1 MDTGS
6 ILTYLIA
13 GIAFLGLI
21 AVLLVI
27 FGAKKKGGGGKRSG
41 VQNTNKNQ
49 AQLIK
54 EATKKLA
61 KKPDNIEALQT
72 LGQVY
77 YESKIWDKAL
87 PAYKELA
94 RLSGLHPEIV
104 AADMFLRAGICLF
117 QMGQLEEAQKEL
129 QQAYLIDTHGYEV
142 NYYLGLVYARLN
154 AYDKALPCLKKALI
168 ANPEAVGVYKLI
180 GSCLFNQHHYRESLQ
195 FLKKALAE
203 NPADKESLF
212 LFADAMTEDGHGE
225 KAVKIFG
232 HLRPDPVYG
241 PKSCLRAGVYHMNQG
256 DVATAMQDFQ
266 IGLKL
271 KNIPQDIALELKYKL
286 ALAYF
291 NQSRISDGLTLLR
304 QIKEVNQNYKD
315 INTLIARYAELS
327 SNTNLQIYLSGS
339 VGDFVVLCRKMV
351 SNFDK
356 NSIIKIMDV
365 QVTNGCTDIVT
376 EMDTPRG
383 KLNAVFRFFR
393 NTGVTG
399 ELYVREF
406 HDSLRDKSQ
415 SLGVCI
421 TAGTFSDDAKRF
433 ADGRPLDLIER
444 DRLNK
449 MLKRVG

>member
-1 MDTGS
+1 
-6 ILTYLIA
+6 
-13 GIAFLGLI
+13 
-21 AVLLVI
+21 
-27 FGAKKKGGGGKRSG
+27 
-41 VQNTNKNQ
+41 
-49 AQLIK
+49 
-54 EATKKLA
+54 
-61 KKPDNIEALQT
+61 
-72 LGQVY
+72 
-77 YESKIWDKAL
+77 
-87 PAYKELA
+87 
-94 RLSGLHPEIV
+94 
-104 AADMFLRAGICLF
+104 
-117 QMGQLEEAQKEL
+117 
-129 QQAYLIDTHGYEV
+129 
-142 NYYLGLVYARLN
+142 
-154 AYDKALPCLKKALI
+154 
-168 ANPEAVGVYKLI
+168 
-180 GSCLFNQHHYRESLQ
+180 
-195 FLKKALAE
+195 
-203 NPADKESLF
+203 
-212 LFADAMTEDGHGE
+212 
-225 KAVKIFG
+225 
-232 HLRPDPVYG
+232 
-241 PKSCLRAGVYHMNQG
+241 MNQG

-286 ALAYF
+286 APAYF

-406 HDSLRDKSQ
+406 HARVSEAKADK
-415 SLGVCI
+415 GVCI
-421 TAGTFSDDAKRF
+421 TAGLFSEEGRKYAE
-433 ADGRPLDLIER
+433 GRPIDLVDKNGLVKI
-444 DRLNK
+444 
-449 MLKRVG
+449 LKKIDSN